1 VAQEIKRKTGILFA
15 GIVVCLFAGARFFW
29 SDLLY
34 VDQYLSYC
42 TYPLLVAQNKCVEPI
57 KQFFTRRHTIA
68 ELYQK
73 IEHLEQERDDARE
86 KVIELSAHLAFAQ
99 DVSGLT
105 EFRKSYDA
113 SHAVLVQVL
122 LKNLSEQEQYFFVD
136 GGANQQ
142 IQKDMVAVYKNNLI
156 GRVVEVFP
164 TYSKVMLVSDRMCKV
179 AVYCAQSRAT
189 GIYEG
194 TNQVDHG
201 LVMHVSH
208 LYPVAV
214 GENVISSG
222 DGMIFPQ
229 GFALGKITS
238 VVRDNLVYAITTEP
252 LCDLRAIRHC
262 YIVQKGSA

>member
-1 VAQEIKRKTGILFA
+1 MAQEIKRKTGILFT

-29 SDLLY
+29 NDLSY
-34 VDQYLSYC
+34 IDHSLSYC
-42 TYPLLVAQNKCVEPI
+42 TYPFLVAQNKCVEPI
-57 KQFFTRRHTIA
+57 KQFFAQRYTIA
-68 ELYQK
+68 QLHQK
-73 IEHLEQERDDARE
+73 IDQLTQERDDAQE
-86 KVIELSAHLAFAQ
+86 KVIELSAERAFAQ

-113 SHAVLVQVL
+113 SHAVLVHIL
-122 LKNLSEQEQYFFVD
+122 LKNFSEQEHYFFVD
-136 GGANQQ
+136 GGSNQQ

-179 AVYCAQSRAT
+179 AVYSAKSRAT

-194 TNQVDHG
+194 ANHIEHG

-208 LYPVAV
+208 LYPVAM
-214 GENVISSG
+214 GEIIISSG

-229 GFALGKITS
+229 GFALGKIVS
-238 VVRDNLVYAITTEP
+238 IARENLVYAITTEP
-252 LCDLRAIRHC
+252 LCDLSAIRHC

>member
-15 GIVVCLFAGARFFW
+15 GIAVCLFAGARFFW
-29 SDLLY
+29 SDLSY
-34 VDQYLSYC
+34 IDQYLSYC
-42 TYPLLVAQNKCVEPI
+42 AYPLLIAQNKCVEPI

-73 IEHLEQERDDARE
+73 INHLEQERADARE
-86 KVIELSAHLAFAQ
+86 KIVELSAQLAFAH
-99 DVSGLT
+99 DVSGIT
-105 EFRKSYDA
+105 EFKNWYDA
-113 SHAVLVQVL
+113 SRAVLVQVL
-122 LKNLSEQEQYFFVD
+122 LKNFSEQEQFFFVD
-136 GGANQQ
+136 GGSNQQ
-142 IQKDMVAVYKNNLI
+142 IKKDMVAVYKNNLI

-179 AVYCAQSRAT
+179 AVYCAQSRAP

-194 TNQVDHG
+194 TNQADRG
-201 LVMHVSH
+201 FVMHVSH
-208 LYPVAV
+208 LYPVNV
-214 GENVISSG
+214 GEIVISSG

-229 GFALGKITS
+229 GFALGKIAS
-238 VVRDNLVYAITTEP
+238 VVRDNLLYTITTEP